1 VTLRTDQVTPVAP
14 DTRELLS
21 RCCGGHCAPGDEHGC
36 ERVPD
41 VSYASL
47 ADPGRLDPTGT
58 LAPAVQAR
66 LRAIAGCATTVR
78 NRVQLLVDGVQ
89 SYGAMLSLVRSAE
102 AEILFENFIL
112 RSDAIGTAFAG
123 EMHRQAG
130 RGIDVRVLLDPFGT
144 RLSLLP
150 LRRTFLRSDAEV
162 RLYNPPRPTPAFLR
176 LGRDH
181 RKVLIQ
187 DGTRVVTGGMCLA
200 DIWVGNCISEC
211 TWRDSAVL
219 AEGEVAAEIVGEFR
233 RMWARGWRFAGAR
246 GGTEAA
252 HREPSRD
259 ASRRPRVGEIPIRMI
274 AGHPGERRAEQAL
287 LVLCEAAAREI
298 LVTNSYFA
306 PPPAVLAALA
316 GAARRGVDI
325 QIVLPGTSDH
335 PIVDL
340 TVEEL
345 VGPLLRAGVRV
356 WRWRGPMIHA
366 KTVVVDRCWS
376 LIGSTNLDAF
386 SLWRNA
392 ELDLEIHGTAFG
404 EQVADMFARDVERC
418 DAVTIGEWTRRGTRR
433 RWLTRAAA
441 ATWRWQ

>member
-1 VTLRTDQVTPVAP
+1 MPTDQVTPVAP

-21 RCCGGHCAPGDEHGC
+21 RCCGGHCAPGEEHAC

-41 VSYASL
+41 VTYAAL
-47 ADPGRLDPTGT
+47 AEPGRLDPRGP
-58 LAPAVQAR
+58 LAPAVLAR
-66 LRAIAGCATTVR
+66 LRAIAGRATTAR

-89 SYGAMLSLVRSAE
+89 SYGAMLSLVRTAE

-150 LRRTFLRSDAEV
+150 LRGMFRQSDAEV
-162 RLYNPPRPTPAFLR
+162 RLYNPPRPTPAFVR

-181 RKVLIQ
+181 RKVLVQ

-219 AEGEVAAEIVGEFR
+219 VEGELAAEIVGEFQ
-233 RMWARGWRFAGAR
+233 RMWARGWHFAGAR
-246 GGTEAA
+246 GAGRGTHRAA
-252 HREPSRD
+252 PH
-259 ASRRPRVGEIPIRMI
+259 AAARRSSTGEIPIRVI
-274 AGHPGERRAEQAL
+274 AGHRGERRAEQAL
-287 LVLCEAAAREI
+287 LVVCEAAAREI

-316 GAARRGVDI
+316 GAARRGVDV
-325 QIVLPGTSDH
+325 QIVLPRASDH
-335 PIVDL
+335 AIVDL
-340 TVEEL
+340 TAEEL

-404 EQVADMFARDVERC
+404 EQTAQMFERDVERC
-418 DAVTIGEWTRRGTRR
+418 DAFTLDEWGRRRRHR
-433 RWLTRAAA
+433 RWLTRATA